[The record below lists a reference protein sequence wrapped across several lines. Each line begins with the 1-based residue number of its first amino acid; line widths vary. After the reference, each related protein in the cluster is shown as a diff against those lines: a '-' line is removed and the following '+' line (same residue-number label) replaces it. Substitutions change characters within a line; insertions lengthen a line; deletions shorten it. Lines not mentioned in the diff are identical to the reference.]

1 LGKACPFQ
9 EQGTNENKSCI
20 SGSEAFIPQQTQI
33 IIHPERN
40 PMNDISFS
48 MHQESFPIE

>member
-1 LGKACPFQ
+1 LGKACPLQ
-9 EQGTNENKSCI
+9 EQGTNDHKSFI

-33 IIHPERN
+33 IIHQERK

-48 MHQESFPIE
+48 MHQESSPIE